1 MNLAATPCFIGYG
14 AAANNGALVLFRSRF
29 DFFLVLFAEN
39 FGWRIPH
46 AARAMRGFNKTSY
59 SFHRGVTQF
68 WKVPRGALSPLTSR
82 HRPHY
87 FSHMQQGGN
96 HAFAKNPGSGI
107 GPRFIGRRRQR
118 RRRGQ

>member
-1 MNLAATPCFIGYG
+1 MNLAATPCFIGCS
-14 AAANNGALVLFRSRF
+14 AAATTMRAFYSDRALI
-29 DFFLVLFAEN
+29 FFLVLFAEN

-46 AARAMRGFNKTSY
+46 AARAMRGFNKKSY
-59 SFHRGVTQF
+59 FFHRGVTQL

-82 HRPHY
+82 HRSHY
-87 FSHMQQGGN
+87 FSHVQQGGN

-107 GPRFIGRRRQR
+107 RPRFIGRRRQR